1 MKDAARRAPHAP
13 RGGQLLVGRP
23 DTQRLLAEA
32 VEHHRAGR
40 LAEAERRYRRILEY
54 EPAHADALHLLGLL
68 AHQVGQHEPARQLVA
83 AAVAVKPEVAV
94 FHNTLGNVW
103 RALGELDAAVAGY
116 RRALALQPDL
126 AEAHNNLGVVLRQ
139 LGQATEAEQC
149 YRRAIALRPDYAEAL
164 GNLGNV
170 LLEQGRRE
178 EAEGCYRRVLA
189 LRPDAAETHNSL
201 GNVLHESG
209 QLTEA
214 EQCYRR
220 AITLRPDYAEAYNSL
235 GNVLHDQGQLE
246 EAEQRYRQALAHQPD
261 LSEAYNNLG
270 NVLRLQGRLAEA
282 ETALRQAITLKPDF
296 AEAYNNLGV
305 TLLDQWRLPEAA
317 AACRQAAQLMPTL
330 AAAHNN
336 LGVALKEQG
345 ALSEAVVCYEQAL
358 ALQPDYPEAHVSL
371 AFAHLLRGDYA
382 RGLAEYE
389 WRWRCLDFVP
399 RRRGF
404 VQPLWDGQPLAGRT
418 LLLHA
423 EQGLGDTIQ
432 FLRYVPLAAARGGQV
447 ILECYPELLRLLGPG
462 YGGAAAVIGR
472 GQSLPPFDVHAPLM
486 SLPCLFGTRLE
497 TVPNEL
503 PYLAPDPA
511 LTARWAE
518 RLAGLGRPR
527 VGLVWATNRLSKTAR
542 CRSLAPAALAPLAGA
557 ADVRFVG
564 LQKGEAAEATAAPPG
579 LDLLNIGPELD
590 DFADTAAVL
599 AHLDLLISVDT
610 SVAHLAGALGR
621 PVWVLLPFSPD
632 WRWLLDREDS
642 PWYPT
647 ARLFRQPRLGDW
659 TSVIARVAAA
669 LAAWAADHLPA
680 PAPQG
685 AL

>member
-13 RGGQLLVGRP
+13 RAARPTRPGAGLP
-23 DTQRLLAEA
+23 DTRRLLAEA

-40 LAEAERRYRRILEY
+40 LAEAEGRYRRILER

-68 AHQVGQHEPARQLVA
+68 AHQVGQHEPARQLVT
-83 AAVAVKPEVAV
+83 AAVAVKPEVAA
-94 FHNTLGNVW
+94 FHNTLGNVR
-103 RALGELDAAVAGY
+103 RALGQLDAAAESY
-116 RRALALQPDL
+116 RQALARQPGL

-139 LGQATEAEQC
+139 LGQAAEAERC
-149 YRRAIALRPDYAEAL
+149 YRRALAARPDYAEAL

-170 LLEQGRRE
+170 LLEQGRRD
-178 EAEGCYRRVLA
+178 EAERCYRRVLT
-189 LRPDAAETHNSL
+189 LRPDSAEAHNSL
-201 GNVLHESG
+201 GNALHELGRLS
-209 QLTEA
+209 EA
-214 EQCYRR
+214 EASYRQALAR
-220 AITLRPDYAEAYNSL
+220 HPDYAEAHNSL
-235 GNVLHDQGQLE
+235 GNVLHDQGRLA
-246 EAEQRYRQALAHQPD
+246 EAEQCYRRALALQPD
-261 LSEAYNNLG
+261 LAEAHNTLG

-282 ETALRQAITLKPDF
+282 EAALRQAIALKPEF
-296 AEAYNNLGV
+296 AEAHNNLGV

-317 AACRQAAQLMPTL
+317 AACRQALRLAPAL

-345 ALSEAVVCYEQAL
+345 ELGEAVACYERAL

-404 VQPLWDGQPLAGRT
+404 AQPLWDGGPLAGRT

-423 EQGLGDTIQ
+423 EQGLGDAIQ
-432 FLRYVPLAAARGGQV
+432 FVRYAPLAAARDGRV
-447 ILECYPELLRLLGPG
+447 ILECYPELLRLLGPR
-462 YGGAAAVIGR
+462 YGGVAAVIGR
-472 GQSLPPFDVHAPLM
+472 GQPLPPFDVHAPLM
-486 SLPCLFGTRLE
+486 SLPHLFGTRLE
-497 TVPNEL
+497 TVPNAV
-503 PYLAPDPA
+503 PYLAPDEA
-511 LTARWAE
+511 LVARWAA
-518 RLAGLGRPR
+518 RLAGLARPR
-527 VGLVWATNRLSKTAR
+527 VGLVWATNRLSKTAA

-557 ADVRFVG
+557 AGVRFVG
-564 LQKGEAAEATAAPPG
+564 LQKGAAGAAPPG
-579 LDLLNIGPELD
+579 LDLLDLGPELE

-599 AHLDLLISVDT
+599 AQLDLLITVDT

-621 PVWVLLPFSPD
+621 PAWVLLPFSPD

-647 ARLFRQPRLGDW
+647 LRLFRQTRLGDW
-659 TSVIARVAAA
+659 APVMAQVAAA
-669 LAAWAADHLPA
+669 LAAWAADRPSA
-680 PAPQG
+680 TQDDR
-685 AL
+685 